1 MPKHAFLS
9 ASSSDRWLHC
19 PPSAKLCA
27 QEEDT
32 GSTYALEGSDAHE
45 LCQYELEKQLGRNPK
60 DPRPD
65 LTFYNEE
72 MQECADGYVAFVM
85 EQLASLKESCPDPA
99 VLVEQTLDF
108 SRWVKHG
115 FGTGDCVI
123 LSDDLLQIIDY
134 KYGQGVQ
141 VSAAG
146 TDNTGNSQLMLYGLG
161 AIDSYGDIYDFKRVR
176 LSIYQPRRQNIDS
189 FDMTV
194 EELLHWAENTLTPI
208 AKLAFEGE
216 GDFAAGD
223 HCVFC
228 KIKATCRKRAEY
240 NQALAKYD
248 FAPPPT
254 LSPEE
259 IAEILPQ
266 LDQLTGWAEDLK
278 TWALQEAIKGTVFP
292 NYKLV
297 EGRSTRRFTD
307 ENAVAKIVTD
317 AGYEAWDRKLQT
329 ITSLTKQ
336 MGRKTFNELLGRYI
350 EKPQG
355 KPVLVPATDSR
366 PPFNQAEADF
376 RNHKGD

>member
-9 ASSSDRWLHC
+9 ASASDRWLHC

-32 GSTYALEGSDAHE
+32 GSPYALEGSDAHE
-45 LCQYELEKQLGRNPK
+45 LCQYELEKQLGRDAK
-60 DPRPD
+60 DPRPN
-65 LTFYNEE
+65 LTYYNEE
-72 MQECADGYVAFVM
+72 MQEGADGYVAFVM
-85 EQLASLKESCPDPA
+85 EQLAAIKETCPDPA

-108 SRWVKHG
+108 SRWVNHG

-123 LSDDLLQIIDY
+123 IADDLLQIIDY
-134 KYGQGVQ
+134 KYGLGVL
-141 VSAAG
+141 VSASG
-146 TDNTGNSQLMLYGLG
+146 TDGTGNSQLKLYALG
-161 AIDSYGDIYDFKRVR
+161 AIDTFGDLYDIKRVR

-189 FDMTV
+189 YDMTV
-194 EELLHWAENTLTPI
+194 EDLLRWADNTLAPI
-208 AKLAFEGE
+208 AKLAFDGE

-228 KIKATCRKRAEY
+228 KIRATCRKRAEY
-240 NQALAKYD
+240 NQSLARYD

-266 LDQLTGWAEDLK
+266 LDQLTSWADDLK
-278 TWALQEAIKGTVFP
+278 SWALQEAVKGTTFP
-292 NYKLV
+292 GYKLV
-297 EGRSTRRFTD
+297 EGRSNRRFTD
-307 ENAVAKIVTD
+307 ENTVAKIITD
-317 AGYEAWDRKLQT
+317 AGYDAWERKLQT

-336 MGRKTFNELLGRYI
+336 MGRKTFNELLGSYI
-350 EKPQG
+350 EKPMG

-366 PPFNQAEADF
+366 PSFNQAQADF
-376 RNHKGD
+376 QN

>member
-9 ASSSDRWLHC
+9 ASASDRWLHC

-32 GSTYALEGSDAHE
+32 GSPYALEGSDAHE
-45 LCQYELEKQLGRNPK
+45 LCQYELEKQLGRDAK
-60 DPRPD
+60 DPRPN
-65 LTFYNEE
+65 LTYYNEE
-72 MQECADGYVAFVM
+72 MQEGADGYVAFVM
-85 EQLASLKESCPDPA
+85 EQLASNKETCPDPA

-108 SRWVKHG
+108 SRWVNHG

-123 LSDDLLQIIDY
+123 IADDLLQIIDY
-134 KYGQGVQ
+134 KYGLGVL
-141 VSAAG
+141 VSASG
-146 TDNTGNSQLMLYGLG
+146 TDGTGNSQLKLYALG
-161 AIDSYGDIYDFKRVR
+161 AIDTFGDLYDIKRVR

-189 FDMTV
+189 YDMTV
-194 EELLHWAENTLTPI
+194 EDLLRWADNTLAPI
-208 AKLAFEGE
+208 AKLAFDGE

-228 KIKATCRKRAEY
+228 KIRATCRKRAEY
-240 NQALAKYD
+240 NQSLARYD

-266 LDQLTGWAEDLK
+266 LDQLTSWADDLK
-278 TWALQEAIKGTVFP
+278 SWALQEAVKGTTFP
-292 NYKLV
+292 GFKLV
-297 EGRSTRRFTD
+297 EGRSNRRFTD
-307 ENAVAKIVTD
+307 ENIVAKIVTD
-317 AGYEAWDRKLQT
+317 AGYDAWERKLQT

-336 MGRKTFNELLGRYI
+336 MGRKTFNELLGSYI

-355 KPVLVPATDSR
+355 KPVLVPTSDSR
-366 PPFNQAEADF
+366 PTFNQAATDF
-376 RNHKGD
+376 KN

>member
-9 ASSSDRWLHC
+9 ASASDRWLHC

-32 GSTYALEGSDAHE
+32 GSPYALEGSDAHE
-45 LCQYELEKQLGRNPK
+45 LCQYELEKQLGRDAK
-60 DPRPD
+60 DPRPN
-65 LTFYNEE
+65 LTYYNEE
-72 MQECADGYVAFVM
+72 MQEGADGYVAFVM
-85 EQLASLKESCPDPA
+85 EQLAAIKETCPDPA

-108 SRWVKHG
+108 SRWVNHG

-123 LSDDLLQIIDY
+123 IADDLLQIIDY
-134 KYGQGVQ
+134 KYGLGVL
-141 VSAAG
+141 VSASG
-146 TDNTGNSQLMLYGLG
+146 TDGTGNSQLKLYALG
-161 AIDSYGDIYDFKRVR
+161 AIDTFGDLYDIKRVR

-189 FDMTV
+189 YDMTV
-194 EELLHWAENTLTPI
+194 EDLLRWADNTLAPI
-208 AKLAFEGE
+208 AKLAFDGE

-228 KIKATCRKRAEY
+228 KIRATCRKRAEY
-240 NQALAKYD
+240 NQSLARYD

-266 LDQLTGWAEDLK
+266 LDQLTSWADDLK
-278 TWALQEAIKGTVFP
+278 SWALQEAVKGTTFP
-292 NYKLV
+292 GYKLV
-297 EGRSTRRFTD
+297 EGRSNRRFTD
-307 ENAVAKIVTD
+307 ENTVAKIITD
-317 AGYEAWDRKLQT
+317 AGYDAWERKLQT

-336 MGRKTFNELLGRYI
+336 MGRKTFNELLGSYI

-366 PPFNQAEADF
+366 SPLNKAATDF
-376 RNHKGD
+376 KN

>member
-9 ASSSDRWLHC
+9 ASASDRWLHC

-32 GSTYALEGSDAHE
+32 GSPYALEGSDAHE

-65 LTFYNEE
+65 LTYYNEE
-72 MQECADGYVAFVM
+72 MQEGADGYVAFVM
-85 EQLASLKESCPDPA
+85 EQLAAIKETCPDPA

-108 SRWVKHG
+108 SRWVNHG

-123 LSDDLLQIIDY
+123 IADDMLQIIDY
-134 KYGQGVQ
+134 KYGMGVL

-146 TDNTGNSQLMLYGLG
+146 TDGTGNSQLKLYALG
-161 AIDSYGDIYDFKRVR
+161 AIDTFGDLYDIKRVR

-189 FDMTV
+189 YDMTV
-194 EELLHWAENTLTPI
+194 DDLLRWADNTLAPI
-208 AKLAFEGE
+208 AKLAFDGE

-240 NQALAKYD
+240 NQSLARYD

-266 LDQLTGWAEDLK
+266 LDQLTSWADDVK
-278 TWALQEAIKGTVFP
+278 AWALHKAINGTAFP
-292 NYKLV
+292 GIKLV
-297 EGRSTRRFTD
+297 EGRSNRRFTD
-307 ENAVAKIVTD
+307 EDAVAKIVTE
-317 AGYEAWDRKLQT
+317 AGYDAWDRKLQT

-336 MGRKTFNELLGRYI
+336 MGRKTFNELLSGYI

-355 KPVLVPATDSR
+355 KPVLVPASDSR
-366 PPFNQAEADF
+366 PAFSPAQADF
-376 RNHKGD
+376 RN

>member
-9 ASSSDRWLHC
+9 ASASDRWLHC

-32 GSTYALEGSDAHE
+32 GSPYALEGSDAHE
-45 LCQYELEKQLGRNPK
+45 LCQYELEKQLGRDAK
-60 DPRPD
+60 DPRPN
-65 LTFYNEE
+65 LTYYNEE
-72 MQECADGYVAFVM
+72 MQEGADGYVAFVM
-85 EQLASLKESCPDPA
+85 EQLATIKETCPDPA

-108 SRWVKHG
+108 SRWVNHG

-123 LSDDLLQIIDY
+123 IADDLLQIIDY
-134 KYGQGVQ
+134 KYGLGVL
-141 VSAAG
+141 VSASG
-146 TDNTGNSQLMLYGLG
+146 TDGTGNSQLKLYALG
-161 AIDSYGDIYDFKRVR
+161 AIDTFGDLYDIKRVR

-189 FDMTV
+189 YDMTV
-194 EELLHWAENTLTPI
+194 EDLLRWADNTLAPI
-208 AKLAFEGE
+208 AKLAFDGE

-228 KIKATCRKRAEY
+228 KIRATCRKRAEY
-240 NQALAKYD
+240 NQSLARYD

-266 LDQLTGWAEDLK
+266 LDQLTSWADDLK
-278 TWALQEAIKGTVFP
+278 SWALQEAVKGTTFP
-292 NYKLV
+292 GFKLV
-297 EGRSTRRFTD
+297 EGRSNRRFTD
-307 ENAVAKIVTD
+307 ENIVAKIVTD
-317 AGYEAWDRKLQT
+317 AGYDAWERKLQT

-336 MGRKTFNELLGRYI
+336 MGRKTFNELLGSYI

-355 KPVLVPATDSR
+355 KPVLVPTSDSR
-366 PPFNQAEADF
+366 PTFNQAATDF
-376 RNHKGD
+376 KN

>member
-32 GSTYALEGSDAHE
+32 GSPYALEGSDAHE

-85 EQLASLKESCPDPA
+85 EQLAAIKETCPDPA

-108 SRWVKHG
+108 NRWVNHG

-123 LSDDLLQIIDY
+123 IADDLLQIIDY
-134 KYGQGVQ
+134 KYGMGVL
-141 VSAAG
+141 VSATG
-146 TDNTGNSQLMLYGLG
+146 TDGTGNSQLKLYALG
-161 AIDSYGDIYDFKRVR
+161 ALDTFGDLYDIKRIR

-189 FDMTV
+189 YDITK
-194 EELLHWAENTLTPI
+194 EDLLLWADNTLAPI
-208 AKLAFEGE
+208 AKLAFDGE

-240 NQALAKYD
+240 NQSLARYD

-266 LDQLTGWAEDLK
+266 LDQLTGWADDLK
-278 TWALQEAIKGTVFP
+278 SWALQEAIKGTAFP
-292 NYKLV
+292 GFKLV
-297 EGRSTRRFTD
+297 EGRSNRRFTD
-307 ENAVAKIVTD
+307 ESAVAKIVTD
-317 AGYEAWDRKLQT
+317 AGYEAYDRKLQT

-336 MGRKTFNELLGRYI
+336 MGRKTFNELLGSYI

-355 KPVLVPATDSR
+355 KPVLVPTSDSR
-366 PPFNQAEADF
+366 QPFNPAQADF
-376 RNHKGD
+376 RN

>member
-32 GSTYALEGSDAHE
+32 GSPYALEGSDAHE

-72 MQECADGYVAFVM
+72 MQEGADGYVAFVM
-85 EQLASLKESCPDPA
+85 EQLAAIRETCPDPA

-108 SRWVKHG
+108 SRWVNHG

-123 LSDDLLQIIDY
+123 IADDLLQIIDY
-134 KYGQGVQ
+134 KYGLGVL

-146 TDNTGNSQLMLYGLG
+146 TDGTGNSQLKLYALG
-161 AIDSYGDIYDFKRVR
+161 AIDTFGDLYDIKRVR
-176 LSIYQPRRQNIDS
+176 LSIYQPRRQNIDNY
-189 FDMTV
+189 DMTV
-194 EELLHWAENTLTPI
+194 EDLLRWADSTLAPI

-240 NQALAKYD
+240 NQSLARYD

-266 LDQLTGWAEDLK
+266 LDQLTGWADDLK
-278 TWALQEAIKGTVFP
+278 SWALQEAIKGTAFP
-292 NYKLV
+292 GFKLV
-297 EGRSTRRFTD
+297 EGRSNRRFTD
-307 ENAVAKIVTD
+307 ESAVAKIVTD
-317 AGYEAWDRKLQT
+317 AGYEAYDRKLQT

-336 MGRKTFNELLGRYI
+336 MGRKTFNELLGSYI

-355 KPVLVPATDSR
+355 KPVLVPTSDSR
-366 PPFNQAEADF
+366 QPFNPAQADF
-376 RNHKGD
+376 RN

>member
-9 ASSSDRWLHC
+9 ASASDRWLHC

-32 GSTYALEGSDAHE
+32 GSPYALEGSDAHE
-45 LCQYELEKQLGRNPK
+45 LCQYELEKQLGRDAK
-60 DPRPD
+60 DPRPN
-65 LTFYNEE
+65 LTYYNEE
-72 MQECADGYVAFVM
+72 MQEGADGYVAFVM
-85 EQLASLKESCPDPA
+85 EQLASIKETCPDPA

-108 SRWVKHG
+108 SRWVNHG

-123 LSDDLLQIIDY
+123 IADDLLQIIDY
-134 KYGQGVQ
+134 KYGLGVL
-141 VSAAG
+141 VSASG
-146 TDNTGNSQLMLYGLG
+146 TDGTGNSQLKLYALG
-161 AIDSYGDIYDFKRVR
+161 AIDTFGDLYDIKRVR

-189 FDMTV
+189 YDMTV
-194 EELLHWAENTLTPI
+194 EDLLRWADNTLAPI
-208 AKLAFEGE
+208 AKLAFDGE

-228 KIKATCRKRAEY
+228 KIRATCRKRAEY
-240 NQALAKYD
+240 NQSLARYD

-266 LDQLTGWAEDLK
+266 LDQLTSWADDLK
-278 TWALQEAIKGTVFP
+278 SWALQEAVKGTTFP
-292 NYKLV
+292 GFKLV
-297 EGRSTRRFTD
+297 EGRSNRRFTD
-307 ENAVAKIVTD
+307 ENIVAKIVTD
-317 AGYEAWDRKLQT
+317 AGYDAWERKLQT

-336 MGRKTFNELLGRYI
+336 MGRKTFNELLGSYI

-355 KPVLVPATDSR
+355 KPVLVPTSDSR
-366 PPFNQAEADF
+366 PTFNQAATDF
-376 RNHKGD
+376 KN

>member
-9 ASSSDRWLHC
+9 ASASDRWLHC

-32 GSTYALEGSDAHE
+32 GSPYALEGSDAHE
-45 LCQYELEKQLGRNPK
+45 LCQYELEKHLGRDAK
-60 DPRPD
+60 DPRPN
-65 LTFYNEE
+65 LTYYNEE
-72 MQECADGYVAFVM
+72 MQEGADGYVAFVM
-85 EQLASLKESCPDPA
+85 EQLAAIKETCSDPA
-99 VLVEQTLDF
+99 VLVEQALDF
-108 SRWVKHG
+108 SRWVNHG

-123 LSDDLLQIIDY
+123 IADDLLQIIDY
-134 KYGQGVQ
+134 KYGLGVL
-141 VSAAG
+141 VSASG
-146 TDNTGNSQLMLYGLG
+146 TDGTGNSQLKLYALG
-161 AIDSYGDIYDFKRVR
+161 AIDTFGDLYDIKRVR

-189 FDMTV
+189 YDMTV
-194 EELLHWAENTLTPI
+194 EDLLRWADNTLAPI
-208 AKLAFEGE
+208 AKLAFDGE

-228 KIKATCRKRAEY
+228 KIRATCRKRAEY
-240 NQALAKYD
+240 NQSLARYD

-266 LDQLTGWAEDLK
+266 LDQLTSWADDLK
-278 TWALQEAIKGTVFP
+278 SWALQEAVKGTTFP
-292 NYKLV
+292 GYKLV
-297 EGRSTRRFTD
+297 EGRSNRRFTD
-307 ENAVAKIVTD
+307 ENTVAKIITD
-317 AGYEAWDRKLQT
+317 AGYDAWERKLQT

-336 MGRKTFNELLGRYI
+336 MGRKTFNELLGSYI

-366 PPFNQAEADF
+366 SPLNKAATDF
-376 RNHKGD
+376 KN

>member
-9 ASSSDRWLHC
+9 ASASDRWLHC

-32 GSTYALEGSDAHE
+32 GSPYALEGSDAHE
-45 LCQYELEKQLGRNPK
+45 LCQYELEKQLGRDAK
-60 DPRPD
+60 DPRPN
-65 LTFYNEE
+65 LTYYNEE
-72 MQECADGYVAFVM
+72 MQEGADGYVAFVT
-85 EQLASLKESCPDPA
+85 EQLAAIKETCPDPA

-108 SRWVKHG
+108 SRWVNHG

-123 LSDDLLQIIDY
+123 IADDLLQIIDY
-134 KYGQGVQ
+134 KYGLGVL
-141 VSAAG
+141 VSASG
-146 TDNTGNSQLMLYGLG
+146 TDGTGNSQLKLYALG
-161 AIDSYGDIYDFKRVR
+161 AIDTFGDLYDIKRVR

-189 FDMTV
+189 YDMTV
-194 EELLHWAENTLTPI
+194 EDLLRWADNTLAPI
-208 AKLAFEGE
+208 AKLAFDGE

-228 KIKATCRKRAEY
+228 KIRATCRKRAEY
-240 NQALAKYD
+240 NQSLARYD

-266 LDQLTGWAEDLK
+266 LDQLTSWADDLK
-278 TWALQEAIKGTVFP
+278 SWALQEAVKGTTFP
-292 NYKLV
+292 GYKLV
-297 EGRSTRRFTD
+297 EGRSNRRFTD
-307 ENAVAKIVTD
+307 ENTVAKIITD
-317 AGYEAWDRKLQT
+317 AGYDAWEHKLQT

-336 MGRKTFNELLGRYI
+336 MGRKTFNELLGSYI

-366 PPFNQAEADF
+366 SPLNRAATDLK
-376 RNHKGD
+376 N

>member
-9 ASSSDRWLHC
+9 ASASDRWLHC

-32 GSTYALEGSDAHE
+32 GSPYALEGSDAHE
-45 LCQYELEKQLGRNPK
+45 LCQYELEKQLGRDAK
-60 DPRPD
+60 DPRPN
-65 LTFYNEE
+65 LTYYNEE
-72 MQECADGYVAFVM
+72 MQEGADGYVAFVM
-85 EQLASLKESCPDPA
+85 EQLAAIKETCPDPA

-108 SRWVKHG
+108 SRWVNHG

-123 LSDDLLQIIDY
+123 IADDLLQIIDY
-134 KYGQGVQ
+134 KYGLGVL
-141 VSAAG
+141 VSASG
-146 TDNTGNSQLMLYGLG
+146 TDGTGNSQLKLYALG
-161 AIDSYGDIYDFKRVR
+161 AIDTFGDLYDIKRVR

-189 FDMTV
+189 YDMTV
-194 EELLHWAENTLTPI
+194 EDLLRWADNTLAPI
-208 AKLAFEGE
+208 AKLAFDGE

-228 KIKATCRKRAEY
+228 KIRATCRKRAEY
-240 NQALAKYD
+240 NQSLARYD

-266 LDQLTGWAEDLK
+266 LDQLTSWADDLK
-278 TWALQEAIKGTVFP
+278 SWALQEAVKGTTFP
-292 NYKLV
+292 GFKLV
-297 EGRSTRRFTD
+297 EGRSNRRFTD
-307 ENAVAKIVTD
+307 ENTVAKIITD
-317 AGYEAWDRKLQT
+317 AGYDAWERKLQT

-336 MGRKTFNELLGRYI
+336 MGRKTFNELLGSYI
-350 EKPQG
+350 EKPMG

-366 PPFNQAEADF
+366 PSFNQALTDF
-376 RNHKGD
+376 QN

>member
-9 ASSSDRWLHC
+9 ASASDRWLHC

-32 GSTYALEGSDAHE
+32 GSPYALEGSDAHE

-65 LTFYNEE
+65 LTYYNEE
-72 MQECADGYVAFVM
+72 MQEGADGYVAFVM
-85 EQLASLKESCPDPA
+85 EQLAAIKETCPDPA

-108 SRWVKHG
+108 SRWVNHG

-123 LSDDLLQIIDY
+123 IADDMLQIIDY
-134 KYGQGVQ
+134 KYGMGVL

-146 TDNTGNSQLMLYGLG
+146 TDGTGNSQLKLYALG
-161 AIDSYGDIYDFKRVR
+161 AIDTFGDLYDIKRVR

-189 FDMTV
+189 YDMTV
-194 EELLHWAENTLTPI
+194 EDLLRWADNTLAPI
-208 AKLAFEGE
+208 AKLAFDGE

-240 NQALAKYD
+240 NQSLARYD

-266 LDQLTGWAEDLK
+266 LDQLTSWADDVK
-278 TWALQEAIKGTVFP
+278 AWALHKAINGTAFP
-292 NYKLV
+292 GIKLV
-297 EGRSTRRFTD
+297 EGRSNRRFTD
-307 ENAVAKIVTD
+307 EDAVAKIVTD
-317 AGYEAWDRKLQT
+317 AGYDAWDRKLQT

-336 MGRKTFNELLGRYI
+336 MGRKTFNELLGSYI

-355 KPVLVPATDSR
+355 KPVLVPASDSR
-366 PPFNQAEADF
+366 PPFNQAQADF
-376 RNHKGD
+376 QN